1 MARMI
6 DRRGDDG
13 SSHIY
18 GRAIRKDSP
27 VMEIL
32 GVVDSLNSSLDFCKL
47 HLKGDAEL
55 VENLGDLQQRFGS
68 LACTLVGLGEK
79 CGIEPGTIFAAK
91 DLEQLEGRIEQIQDR
106 VPTGF
111 FRPDTEASCWLNEAR
126 VRVRELER
134 RLVPL
139 LESGEV
145 DDGYYKFINRLSVY
159 LHCLA
164 VGYSGLGPD
173 AKIAAR
179 S

>member
-13 SSHIY
+13 SSHFD
-18 GRAIRKDSP
+18 GRAIRKDSA

-32 GVVDSLNSSLDFCKL
+32 GGVDSFNSSLDFCKL
-47 HLKGDAEL
+47 YLKGNSEL
-55 VENLGDLQQRFGS
+55 VEALGDLQRRFGN

-79 CGIEPGTIFAAK
+79 CGIEAGTIFTAK
-91 DLEQLEGRIEQIQDR
+91 DLGQLEGRIEQIQDA
-106 VPTGF
+106 VPGGF
-111 FRPDTEASCWLNEAR
+111 FRPDTEAACWLNEAR

-139 LESGEV
+139 LESGEL
-145 DDGYYKFINRLSVY
+145 DEGYYRFINRLSVY

-164 VGYSGLGPD
+164 VQYSGLEPN
-173 AKIAAR
+173 AKAAAR